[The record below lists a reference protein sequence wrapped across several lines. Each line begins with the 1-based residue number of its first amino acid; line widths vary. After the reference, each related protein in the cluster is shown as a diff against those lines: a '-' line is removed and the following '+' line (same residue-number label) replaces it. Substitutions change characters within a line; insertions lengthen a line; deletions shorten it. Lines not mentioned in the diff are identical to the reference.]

1 MIRGGS
7 IGKASLTC
15 SRLNRREQDVLPT
28 SVRTPFTN
36 GDGLKALGAIG
47 QGVLDLAFGAESIVG
62 KPVIVAEENGLGNE

>member
-1 MIRGGS
+1 
-7 IGKASLTC
+7 
-15 SRLNRREQDVLPT
+15 
-28 SVRTPFTN
+28 VRAPFTN